1 MKEILILGAGLVARP
16 LLRYLLSQ
24 YDYRL
29 TVATV
34 DVPRARQLVGP
45 HPRGHVVELDVADER
60 ATERLVAASDV
71 VVSLLPAPMNPSI
84 ARLCIRHHKHLVNTS
99 YVAPETAAL
108 DEEARRA
115 DVLLLCEIG
124 LDPGI
129 DHMSAVQII
138 DHIRGLGG
146 TVTEFSS

>member
-1 MKEILILGAGLVARP
+1 
-16 LLRYLLSQ
+16 
-24 YDYRL
+24 
-29 TVATV
+29 
-34 DVPRARQLVGP
+34 
-45 HPRGHVVELDVADER
+45 
-60 ATERLVAASDV
+60 
-71 VVSLLPAPMNPSI
+71 MNPSI

-146 TVTEFSS
+146 TVTEFSSCCGGFPAQDANTNPWGYKFSWSPRAVMLAGRNPARYLRGGQGVEVPGPHLFAHSWPYEVEEHGVF